1 MLFSRHKTEL
11 PTPEQALRIARTAVG
26 GPIYVRDVG
35 LLEAA
40 VHRPRTSVLGQD
52 AYPDLITKAAALLH
66 SLARNQPLVDGDKR
80 LAWLATYV
88 FLAKNDV
95 EPDPQDDE
103 TYELVVAVA
112 AGAIDDVGEIAA
124 VLGSFAGR
132 PRD

>member
-1 MLFSRHKTEL
+1 VTQYLTV
-11 PTPEQALRIARTAVG
+11 EQALRIARTAVG

-52 AYPDLITKAAALLH
+52 AYPDLFTKAAALLH
-66 SLARNQPLVDGDKR
+66 SLARNRPLVDGNKR

-95 EPDPQDDE
+95 VLDPGDDE
-103 TYELVVAVA
+103 AYDLVVAVA
-112 AGAIDDVGEIAA
+112 AGTMDEVSDIAA
-124 VLGSFAGR
+124 VLASFVA
-132 PRD
+132 